1 MIYENCNAGLR
12 LFALNADQHSHGV
25 LVFGRER
32 ERERERAIERES
44 DRERERSRE
53 RARARER
60 ERERGVLRYKSSERV
75 VPYQKTSSLLFLS
88 GRI

>member
-32 ERERERAIERES
+32 ERERERSRES
-44 DRERERSRE
+44 ERERERS
-53 RARARER
+53 
-60 ERERGVLRYKSSERV
+60 VKV
-75 VPYQKTSSLLFLS
+75 
-88 GRI
+88 